1 MSSSNA
7 LGALRR
13 FQVSAS
19 CALVVLAVVA
29 FSLAVALF
37 APRAALAA
45 TMDAGTAASAS
56 LQTAITVSDNDV
68 AAGDVSDAP
77 ATPAKVQVQAQAK
90 INSKGWL
97 EPVSSGKI
105 VGVTTKPLQAFKLSL
120 VLPEGVK
127 GHVRYRTYDAG
138 KGWGTTVKDG
148 ESSGRPSR
156 AVQGVKIWLTGS
168 VSSQYDIK
176 YRAYVKGSGW
186 RHWVRNK
193 AVAGVTTGKQRVSAI
208 QVKVV
213 VKPKSLLNGI
223 DIASWQ
229 QGLNP
234 AKVDA
239 DFIIVK
245 STEGTWYTN
254 PYFRKWADATL
265 ASGKLLGS
273 YHFASVGDAKSQ
285 ADYFVDTVGDY
296 LGSCVLFLDWEASA
310 IEQGPQWAKKFMNR
324 VYKRTGIR
332 PLIYMSKSV
341 CNNWDWSSV
350 ASSYGLWV
358 AQYSYAYQNKGTG
371 YLADPWTDDNGYG
384 AWGAPTL
391 YQYTSNGWISGFD
404 RNLDLNLFYGSAS
417 NWKKLAKKS

>member
-1 MSSSNA
+1 MNSSNERA
-7 LGALRR
+7 TACR
-13 FQVSAS
+13 FAGVTLI
-19 CALVVLAVVA
+19 ALVALVAISLLMVLAPGVSRHA
-29 FSLAVALF
+29 F
-37 APRAALAA
+37 AA
-45 TMDAGTAASAS
+45 TASIAADDHAKTSITA
-56 LQTAITVSDNDV
+56 SDTDV
-68 AAGDVSDAP
+68 AAGQIGEKA
-77 ATPAKVQVQAQAK
+77 ATLAKVGVKARAK
-90 INSKGWL
+90 IASKGWL
-97 EPVSSGKI
+97 APVSSGGI
-105 VGVTTKPLQAFKLSL
+105 VGVTTKPLQAFKVSL
-120 VLPEGVK
+120 VLPAGVK
-127 GHVRYRTYDAG
+127 GHVKYRTYDAG
-138 KGWGTTVKDG
+138 KGWGLITKDG
-148 ESSGRPSR
+148 ASSGRSSR
-156 AVQGVKIWLTGS
+156 VIQGVKIWLTGAM
-168 VSSQYDIK
+168 SSQYDIK
-176 YRAYVKGSGW
+176 YRVYIKGSGW
-186 RHWVRNK
+186 KRWVRNK
-193 AVAGVTTGKQRVSAI
+193 AIAGVAGGKARVSAI
-208 QVKVV
+208 QVKIVT
-213 VKPKSLLNGI
+213 KSKSQLNGI
-223 DIASWQ
+223 DIASYQ